1 MSFCPIN
8 FGNCSFEYIY
18 ILGAFLARLLE
29 DYIISL
35 DDIKD
40 NHNENII
47 GIVTVF
53 RKHKLI
59 RLFYKNLG
67 YILFG
72 GIFFH
77 LERNKN
83 YKPNKNNTN
92 NNEKSLNI
100 PLIYNRFIFIRKT
113 LKQLVVVGSLYS
125 FQILF
130 RKILK
135 FFKLNSLDLWIF
147 NIIFILLFM
156 NHFFIV
162 NIYKHQKFSLLFI
175 FTTNFVLLIASTFV
189 KNHSSLD
196 DNNESKINS
205 YKHIEEV
212 FGNVS
217 YFILIY
223 IIYLILSCLL
233 SFSRVYS
240 KYLMDI
246 KYESIY
252 RIIFF
257 IGIVGSTLTIITLI
271 FTSIFNCNEKIK
283 TFCKIYKNKK
293 DSHYLDSIPIY
304 FLSLKQQFKDKIIYF
319 FIELFIVYPLFLYI
333 TFMQLLFEMKI
344 ILTLNPNYILISD
357 CIYFGIKEILNCI
370 VENKFSSINFHINI
384 MAEICAF
391 LGYIIF
397 LEIIELKFCDLNKDI
412 KKNIIERGIVE
423 SKMKDIDM
431 SFEILELEEKEKEN
445 NDDNSSDNEDEKS
458 EILI

>member
-8 FGNCSFEYIY
+8 FGNCSFEYFY
-18 ILGAFLARLLE
+18 IFGAFLTRLLE

-40 NHNENII
+40 ELKYNII
-47 GIVTVF
+47 GIETVF
-53 RKHKLI
+53 KKHKLI

-72 GIFFH
+72 VIFFH

-83 YKPNKNNTN
+83 YKPNKNNTSN

-113 LKQLVVVGSLYS
+113 LKQLFVVSSFYSL
-125 FQILF
+125 QILF
-130 RKILK
+130 RRILQ
-135 FFKLNSLDLWIF
+135 FFKLNTLDLWIF

-175 FTTNFVLLIASTFV
+175 FSTNFILLIASTFV

-196 DNNESKINS
+196 KTRKLNS

-212 FGNVS
+212 FGNIS

-257 IGIVGSTLTIITLI
+257 IGSLGSSLSIITLI
-271 FTSIFNCNEKIK
+271 FTSIFNCNEKIISY
-283 TFCKIYKNKK
+283 CKIYKNKK
-293 DSHYLDSIPIY
+293 DKHYLDSIPIY
-304 FLSLKQQFKDKIIYF
+304 FFNLKNKFNEKASHF
-319 FIELFIVYPLFLYI
+319 FLELFIVYPLFLVI
-333 TFMQLLFEMKI
+333 TFIQLLFEMKI
-344 ILTLNPNYILISD
+344 ILTLNPNFILISD
-357 CIYFGIKEILNCI
+357 CLYFGIKELLNCI
-370 VENKFSSINFHINI
+370 FEKKFNSVNFYINI
-384 MAEICAF
+384 IAEICAF

-397 LEIIELKFCDLNKDI
+397 LEIIELKFCDLNKDL
-412 KKNIIERGIVE
+412 KKNIIERGIIE
-423 SKMKDIDM
+423 SKMKDIDIN
-431 SFEILELEEKEKEN
+431 FEKIDSEED
-445 NDDNSSDNEDEKS
+445 NDGNSSDNEDEQEETLK
-458 EILI
+458 